1 MKRFCLDLFW
11 TNEKDGCM
19 CGIAGYITKRRVDQ
33 KCLEEMSKQLVR
45 RGPDGS
51 GTFYDS
57 LQDWEIGLAQ
67 RRLAILDLS
76 EKGHQ
81 PMTALDRGVTITYNG
96 EIYNHAQLRKEL
108 QQQGYSFR
116 SSCDT
121 EVILNA
127 YLENGVNS
135 VNLFHGMFAYCIY
148 DRTLKKLYLV
158 RDRAGEKPLYYSKTE
173 DYLIFASDLSA
184 LLRFPLYRAEI
195 DVDVVRSYMW
205 NQYIPAPLTI
215 YKNTYKLSSGSVLT
229 FDLSSN
235 EMDIRRYW
243 SLKSLYEK
251 WDDSRKTL
259 RDPECYVEEAKSI
272 LLESIH
278 QKLVADVPVGVFLS
292 GGIDSSLVAALAQE
306 SSEKQ
311 INTYAIGFHEKGFN
325 EADFAA
331 EVAKAIGTNH
341 HELYV
346 SMKDAV
352 KLVPEVVQCY
362 SEPFADNSQI
372 PTMILSRFA
381 RQHVKVALSGDGGD
395 ELFCGYPSYLMKQN
409 LSHRKWIS
417 RVIGSWTGRGIMKD
431 PYSHRDWKMAKLCNA
446 TSEEHAIHLEYLVAS
461 QIIRPLFADSEWQDE
476 TYPIMV
482 DSIPASGTTMEKAMA
497 QDMQLFLQED
507 IMTKV
512 DRAAMFYSLETRAPF
527 LDHSLM
533 EWSLQTPDAI
543 KYRNHQFKWPLK
555 ELLSRYVS
563 RDIIDRPKKGFGVP
577 IRAWLHG
584 DFSEVVREIMDDS
597 FIKAQG
603 IFDNREIQRFYQ
615 RFLLDN
621 NVILDKIMWSY
632 MIFQL
637 WYRQNCL
644 HLA

>member
-1 MKRFCLDLFW
+1 MHLFW
-11 TNEKDGCM
+11 LNEKDGSM

-33 KCLEEMSKQLVR
+33 KCLEEMSKQLIR

-57 LQDWEIGLAQ
+57 LQDWEIGLAH

-76 EKGHQ
+76 EKGQQ

-96 EIYNHAQLRKEL
+96 EIYNHARLREDL
-108 QQQGYSFR
+108 QQQGYSFQ

-121 EVILNA
+121 EVILKA
-127 YLENGVNS
+127 YLENGVDS

-173 DYLIFASDLSA
+173 DYLVFASDLSA

-235 EMDIRRYW
+235 EIDIRKYW
-243 SLKSLYEK
+243 SLKNLYEK
-251 WDDSRKTL
+251 WNDSRKTL

-311 INTYAIGFHEKGFN
+311 INTYAIGFHEEGFN

-417 RVIGSWTGRGIMKD
+417 RLIGSWTGRGIMKD
-431 PYSHRDWKMAKLCNA
+431 PYSHRDWIMAKLCNA
-446 TSEEHAIHLEYLVAS
+446 TSEEHAINLEYLVAS
-461 QIIRPLFADSEWQDE
+461 QMIRPLFVDSEWQDE

-482 DSIPASGTTMEKAMA
+482 DAIPSSGTTMEKAMA
-497 QDMQLFLQED
+497 QDMQ
-507 IMTKV
+507 
-512 DRAAMFYSLETRAPF
+512 R
-527 LDHSLM
+527 
-533 EWSLQTPDAI
+533 
-543 KYRNHQFKWPLK
+543 
-555 ELLSRYVS
+555 
-563 RDIIDRPKKGFGVP
+563 KK
-577 IRAWLHG
+577 L
-584 DFSEVVREIMDDS
+584 
-597 FIKAQG
+597 
-603 IFDNREIQRFYQ
+603 
-615 RFLLDN
+615 
-621 NVILDKIMWSY
+621 
-632 MIFQL
+632 
-637 WYRQNCL
+637 
-644 HLA
+644 

>member
-1 MKRFCLDLFW
+1 
-11 TNEKDGCM
+11 
-19 CGIAGYITKRRVDQ
+19 
-33 KCLEEMSKQLVR
+33 
-45 RGPDGS
+45 
-51 GTFYDS
+51 
-57 LQDWEIGLAQ
+57 
-67 RRLAILDLS
+67 
-76 EKGHQ
+76 
-81 PMTALDRGVTITYNG
+81 
-96 EIYNHAQLRKEL
+96 
-108 QQQGYSFR
+108 
-116 SSCDT
+116 
-121 EVILNA
+121 
-127 YLENGVNS
+127 
-135 VNLFHGMFAYCIY
+135 
-148 DRTLKKLYLV
+148 
-158 RDRAGEKPLYYSKTE
+158 
-173 DYLIFASDLSA
+173 
-184 LLRFPLYRAEI
+184 
-195 DVDVVRSYMW
+195 
-205 NQYIPAPLTI
+205 
-215 YKNTYKLSSGSVLT
+215 
-229 FDLSSN
+229 
-235 EMDIRRYW
+235 
-243 SLKSLYEK
+243 
-251 WDDSRKTL
+251 
-259 RDPECYVEEAKSI
+259 
-272 LLESIH
+272 
-278 QKLVADVPVGVFLS
+278 
-292 GGIDSSLVAALAQE
+292 
-306 SSEKQ
+306 
-311 INTYAIGFHEKGFN
+311 
-325 EADFAA
+325 
-331 EVAKAIGTNH
+331 
-341 HELYV
+341 
-346 SMKDAV
+346 
-352 KLVPEVVQCY
+352 
-362 SEPFADNSQI
+362 
-372 PTMILSRFA
+372 
-381 RQHVKVALSGDGGD
+381 
-395 ELFCGYPSYLMKQN
+395 
-409 LSHRKWIS
+409 
-417 RVIGSWTGRGIMKD
+417 MKD